1 MKRIVIA
8 MSLLLPLI
16 GCEPVTPTGTP
27 PVRVEPTQASYI
39 PASAVKPDNEPT
51 PTAVDAAMAW
61 AERYSQA
68 VLERD
73 AALERAREAERGQED
88 AEKKTRELQ
97 RDLEQVNRELADA
110 NKTLLVLQ
118 GELDKW
124 KRDVLGFREEIRA
137 AMAAEL
143 TALQQIMK
151 VLGGELAEPVPYEF
165 EGDDPSEEDAQ

>member
-1 MKRIVIA
+1 MKRIVIV

-16 GCEPVTPTGTP
+16 GCEPMAPATT
-27 PVRVEPTQASYI
+27 PVRVEQPSHAAYL
-39 PASAVKPDNEPT
+39 PASTIKPDNEPT
-51 PTAVDAAMAW
+51 PTAVDAAMMW
-61 AERYSQA
+61 AERYA
-68 VLERD
+68 AAILERD
-73 AALERAREAERGQED
+73 AALDRARDAERGQDD

-97 RDLEQVNRELADA
+97 RELEQAHRELADA

-118 GELDKW
+118 GELEKW

-151 VLGGELAEPVPYEF
+151 VLGGELAEPVPS
-165 EGDDPSEEDAQ
+165 DSDPESQPEEDPQ